1 MNTTNPQPTEA
12 ALYCAET
19 ITGYIGKSQVQR
31 YARFIDEKC
40 NLPALT
46 AIALAAQGVVDVV
59 NKPMPST
66 HWEPDPK
73 KDLEWLSDYLSNVQS
88 AVGVLAATLEK
99 LNHTKP

>member
-1 MNTTNPQPTEA
+1 MNNPQPTEA
-12 ALYCAET
+12 ALRCAET
-19 ITGYIGKSQVQR
+19 ISAYIGKSHQVQR
-31 YARFIDEKC
+31 YASHIDAVC
-40 NLPALT
+40 QLPQLT

-88 AVGVLAATLEK
+88 AVGVLSATLEE